1 MTDSRLMPLSAIRQ
15 SAMVNQLVRF
25 AAVGAVST
33 IAYLAIF
40 VALRGAVSAQAANLI
55 ALLVTAV
62 ANTAVNRRLTFG
74 IRGRDGAARAQIQGL
89 VAFGLGL
96 GLSSGALGLLHLLD
110 PRPTR
115 IAEVC
120 FLVVANVLATLL
132 RFVLFRTWVFRSQGG
147 GGSDDAVLQ
156 METTG

>member
-1 MTDSRLMPLSAIRQ
+1 MAS
-15 SAMVNQLVRF
+15 QLVRF

-40 VALRGAVSAQAANLI
+40 VVLRAAVSAQAANLI
-55 ALLVTAV
+55 ALLLTAV

-74 IRGRDGAARAQIQGL
+74 IRGRDGAARAQVQGL
-89 VAFGLGL
+89 VAFALGL

-110 PRPTR
+110 PRPAR
-115 IAEVC
+115 IAEIG

-132 RFVLFRTWVFRSQGG
+132 RFVLFRTWVFRAHGRN
-147 GGSDDAVLQ
+147 GSDDAVAQL
-156 METTG
+156 ETAG